1 MTARKKLRILVI
13 TMGCSKN
20 LVDSEHLMRQ
30 FDSYGME
37 LLPSD
42 YSIDITASKD
52 SADRFIDCIII
63 NTCGFIQD
71 AKEESISMIFKALAA
86 KKTGKAGKVLVFGCL
101 SQRYLSELKEGIPEV
116 DAFFGAFNIKDVVE
130 YLGLDYRP
138 ELCSSRYQTTPE
150 HYAYLKIS
158 EGCNR
163 RCAYCAIPF
172 IRGPHVSVPME
183 ELEREARELAAKGVK
198 ELIVIAQDTTYYG
211 LDLYGKRM
219 LAPLLERLSAVKGI
233 EWIRI
238 HYSYPD
244 DFPEDVIELMAV
256 NPKICKYLD
265 IPLQHGSNSVLK
277 NMHRGIGSAQ
287 TQKLIDSL
295 RQRIPGI
302 VLRTTLIVGFPG
314 ETSRDFN
321 TLLEFVARNRFER
334 LGAFT
339 YSEEEGTYAAE
350 HYKDNVRQST
360 KQKRYDRLME
370 LQSSIS
376 AKANEARLG
385 KIEKVLVDR
394 MEPDFLVAR
403 SQYESPEVDGE
414 ILIPLSSCRKVFG
427 NLNLESLIGK
437 FVDVR
442 IVDSDEYDLYAD
454 PVLSN

>member
-86 KKTGKAGKVLVFGCL
+86 KKTGKAGKILVFGCL

-116 DAFFGAFNIKDVVE
+116 DAFFGAFNIMDVVE

-211 LDLYGKRM
+211 LELYGKRM

-394 MEPDFLVAR
+394 MESDFLVAR

>member
-86 KKTGKAGKVLVFGCL
+86 KKTGKAGKVLVLGCL

-394 MEPDFLVAR
+394 MESDFLVAR